1 MVNNAPETPVWAA
14 IWGVGDMKLISRIAL
29 ALSAIGLSPLPA
41 LAADYDPPIYVD
53 EAPEY
58 KPVEI
63 GSGWYLRG
71 DVGYAFSHPFKE
83 TADFTPAGTIFD
95 ESSSQVV
102 GSVGMG
108 YHINDYLRTEL
119 NFGILPS
126 NKFSSTAIVTN
137 GCAGHTNVIIGVNPV
152 VIQPVAATED
162 CKIGTFAS
170 NKGYSAMANA
180 YVDLGTYVGL
190 TPYVGGGI
198 GLAYNKYTLSE
209 GKKDCREVDPNSSG
223 AGGFFCDD
231 PAGYDGNVKSE
242 AKINLAYSLG
252 AGLSYQVSK
261 NVSLDLGY
269 EYFAVPSGKYVA
281 YDNGDFNIHKG
292 IDYHTVKVGL
302 RYDLW

>member
-1 MVNNAPETPVWAA
+1 
-14 IWGVGDMKLISRIAL
+14 MKFISRLAL
-29 ALSAIGLSPLPA
+29 ALSAIGLSPVSA

-71 DVGYAFSHPFKE
+71 DVGFALTKPYKVVR
-83 TADFTPAGTIFD
+83 DFDAVGTIFD
-95 ESSSQVV
+95 EERSQLT
-102 GSVGMG
+102 GSVGVG
-108 YHINDYLRTEL
+108 YHINDYLRAEL
-119 NFGILPS
+119 NFGLLPS
-126 NKFSSTAIVTN
+126 NKFSETAMVTD
-137 GCAGHTNVIIGVNPV
+137 GCAGHTNVIVGVDPV

-180 YVDLGTYVGL
+180 YFDLGTYVGL
-190 TPYVGGGI
+190 TPYIGGGI

-209 GKKDCREVDPNSSG
+209 GKKDCRAVAPNSSG

-242 AKINLAYSLG
+242 AKLNLAYSLG

-261 NVSLDLGY
+261 NLSLDLGY
-269 EYFAVPSGKYVA
+269 EYFAVPDAKYVA
-281 YDNGDFNIHKG
+281 YDNGDFNIEKG
-292 IDYHTVKVGL
+292 IDYQTVKVGL